1 MLGEGKEA
9 REPQMVNTSTQ
20 FQGGGWSQEEME
32 SFSIG
37 VCRFHSETKVR
48 VHGPSR

>member
-1 MLGEGKEA
+1 MFGEGKEA
-9 REPQMVNTSTQ
+9 GEPQVVNTSTQ
-20 FQGGGWSQEEME
+20 FPGGEWSQEEVK

-48 VHGPSR
+48 VHIPSS